1 MKKLAVVAAV
11 ALAGAC
17 SSGPKP
23 VPQATCETGPAW
35 TCSQSGPCQDAENK
49 GKLCAVGIADNVSSF
64 ALGMETAS
72 TRARVAMGAVIK
84 TKVDGFTRAVQDS
97 MSKAGQGEES
107 IQKIGNVAQ
116 SVVEQTLFG
125 VSIPKTHFN
134 KEGKIFF
141 AQAMVDPKTLLDALK
156 GMKQAGTLTE
166 EIKAEI
172 DKRAENLVN
181 EWVGERERANP
192 AK

>member
-11 ALAGAC
+11 AFAGAC
-17 SSGPKP
+17 AGPKP
-23 VPQATCETGPAW
+23 TPAPACETGPAW
-35 TCSQSGPCQDAENK
+35 TCGQSGPCQDADGK
-49 GKLCAVGIADNVSSF
+49 GKLCATGIADNVSSY

-107 IQKIGNVAQ
+107 IQKIGSVAQ

-125 VSIPKTHFN
+125 VTIPRTHFN
-134 KEGKIFF
+134 KEMKVFF
-141 AQAMVDPKTLLDALK
+141 AQAVVDPKALLDALK
-156 GMKQAGTLTE
+156 GMKQVGTLTE

-172 DKRAENLVN
+172 DKRAESLVS
-181 EWVGERERANP
+181 EWVGERERVAP
-192 AK
+192 

>member
-1 MKKLAVVAAV
+1 MKKLAAISAVV
-11 ALAGAC
+11 LAGAC
-17 SSGPKP
+17 ASAP
-23 VPQATCETGPAW
+23 VAPPPPACDTGPVW

-49 GKLCAVGIADNVSSF
+49 GKLCAVGIADNVSSY

-72 TRARVAMGAVIK
+72 TRAKVAMGSVLK
-84 TKVDGFTRAVQDS
+84 VKVDGFTRAVQDS
-97 MSKAGQGEES
+97 MSKSGAGEES

-116 SVVEQTLFG
+116 GVVEQTLYG
-125 VSIPKTHFN
+125 VSVPKTHFN
-134 KEGKIFF
+134 KEQKLFF
-141 AQAMVDPKTLLDALK
+141 AQAMVDPKTLMDALK
-156 GMKQAGTLTE
+156 GMKQAGTLSE

-192 AK
+192 GR

>member
-1 MKKLAVVAAV
+1 MKKLAIVAAI

-23 VPQATCETGPAW
+23 VPQSDCATGPAW
-35 TCSQSGPCQDAENK
+35 TCTQSGPCQEAADK

-64 ALGMETAS
+64 SLGVETAS
-72 TRARVAMGAVIK
+72 TRARVAIGAVIK

-97 MSKAGQGEES
+97 ISKAGLGEES

-125 VSIPKTHFN
+125 VTIPRTHFN
-134 KEGKIFF
+134 KEGKLFF
-141 AQAMVDPKTLLDALK
+141 AQAMVDPKTLTDALK
-156 GMKQAGTLTE
+156 GMKQAGGLTD

-172 DKRAENLVN
+172 DKRADNLAN
-181 EWVGERERANP
+181 EWAGERVGAR
-192 AK
+192 